1 MRLWNACLA
10 MLLWAAS
17 VQAQATGTIVV
28 TVVDDGSGDALE
40 TALVYIPALDVGG
53 MSDAQGRFTIADVP
67 VGGHE
72 VQAGLIGYS
81 TETAVVAVQAGQT
94 ATVELRIKPSA
105 FLLEEVAVTGTA
117 FEESP
122 INLPYA
128 VTVVGREQ
136 MAEQGSPQ
144 AVDFF
149 KNLGASHGVI
159 GEANS
164 WYNAI
169 PGNVVPETVANVNLR
184 GLGASRT
191 LVLLNGRRHT
201 YVPARLIGG
210 RFVDVNAFPS
220 IAIDRLEVLKEGAS
234 AIYGS
239 DAVAGV
245 ANFVT
250 RDEFAGFEV
259 TGSYD
264 HFAQAGDSNL
274 GAIWGGALGNAH
286 AVLSVERMS
295 RQELK
300 AEERDWTLRSYIPG
314 AAGGWSYY
322 GNPGAFLMPNLSG
335 NESRAEFASALIDEH
350 YGAAGRRF
358 VDPGCTNFGGFE
370 VEDETCRFRYQAWD
384 NLIEKSTHTRAFAE
398 INGQWDE
405 QSSYHFEG
413 LWAEAAIP
421 DWYTTPSFPPIS
433 PYDGTHLVESGHPG
447 RQAFCAAS
455 WEAVGFDSQEACLA
469 DDWYFFGRLVGNSGP
484 ERILNRQSRT
494 QRIAAAFDRDLGKNI
509 RLDLAA
515 SYSRAT
521 GNINFPA
528 EYHYRKFLAFRG
540 FGGPDCGVDVVADAN
555 APADMA
561 IADHDKV
568 AGTGDCMY
576 YNPFSNALQYAQQ
589 PGAAFENEVNPTY
602 APGLANSPEL
612 LAWINQEV
620 NLDNTA
626 TLEVVD
632 ATLTGTWIEDVASYA
647 VGYQFRHFDVSA
659 FPNEPGNLDINPCA
673 VLGSKDCAEKAGSF
687 TFTAG
692 YYPYED
698 AQTVHRF
705 FGELPLSLG
714 GNLDAQFAA
723 NYEFHDV
730 ASSFNP
736 KLAVSYRLSES
747 PRHSM
752 EWRGSVQTTFRTPS
766 VDDLNEDQRTSS
778 NWVASTGG
786 WKAIDT
792 RGNNDLVPEQALTY
806 NAGLVLLLKRASLT
820 LDYWSYDFENVI
832 DVLPYSRIADLYS
845 EEATREAVKQYIG
858 CADGVGTGTCDPAT
872 IERVQV
878 NLVNW
883 PGLKTSGFDWHLSTR
898 FPIGAGEL
906 SSGLDGT
913 YTREYRVRALLLN
926 ELELQPAQEAGGYL
940 NESIPIAV
948 PIPQWK
954 WRLATGYHWGTY
966 SLVQHLNYISS
977 YEDQREAVDSDFRTI
992 DPFFTWD
999 LNLLCNLSDGLG
1011 LTLSALNLTDA
1022 KPPLVNRELAHDGLT
1037 HSSKGRRF
1045 KLAVTYRFGGMAG
1058 RRTP

>member
-1 MRLWNACLA
+1 MMVGAT
-10 MLLWAAS
+10 LLWPAS

-28 TVVDDGSGDALE
+28 TVVDDDSGDVLE
-40 TALVYIPALDVGG
+40 AALVYIPALDLGG

-67 VGGHE
+67 VGEHE
-72 VQAGLIGYS
+72 VKAELIGYLLA
-81 TETAVVAVQAGQT
+81 TTTIAVEAGQT

-105 FLLEEVAVTGTA
+105 LLLEETAVTGTA

-128 VTVVGREQ
+128 VTVVGREK

-144 AVDFF
+144 PVDFF
-149 KNLGASHGVI
+149 KNLGASHGVV

-169 PGNVVPETVANVNLR
+169 AGNVVPETVANVNLR

-191 LVLLNGRRHT
+191 LVLLNGRRQT

-220 IAIDRLEVLKEGAS
+220 IAIDRIEVLKEGAS

-264 HFAQAGDSNL
+264 HFAHAGDSNL
-274 GAIWGGALGNAH
+274 GAIWGGALGSAH
-286 AVLSVERMS
+286 AVVSVERVS

-300 AEERDWTLRSYIPG
+300 AEERDWTLRPYISG
-314 AAGGWSYY
+314 TAGGWSYY
-322 GNPGAFLMPNLSG
+322 GNPGAFLMPTLSG
-335 NESRAEFASALIDEH
+335 SEGRAEFASALIDEH
-350 YGAAGRRF
+350 YGEGGKRF
-358 VDPGCTNFGGFE
+358 VDPGCTSFGGFE

-384 NLIEKSTHTRAFAE
+384 NFIEKSNHTRAFAE

-433 PYDGTHLVESGHPG
+433 PYDGTHLVEPGNPG
-447 RQAFCAAS
+447 RQAFCATS
-455 WEAVGFDSQEACLA
+455 WEAVGFDSQDACIA
-469 DDWYFFGRLVGNSGP
+469 ADWYFFGRLVGNSGP
-484 ERILNRQSRT
+484 GRTLSRESRT
-494 QRIAAAFDRDLGKNI
+494 QRIAAAFD
-509 RLDLAA
+509 LDLAA

-540 FGGPDCGVDVVADAN
+540 FGGPDCGVGVVADAT
-555 APADMA
+555 APAGMA

-568 AGTGDCMY
+568 AGTGDCRY

-589 PGAAFENEVNPTY
+589 PGAAFENEANSAY
-602 APGLANSPEL
+602 APGLENSPEL
-612 LAWINQEV
+612 LAWINEEV

-632 ATLTGTWIEDVASYA
+632 ATLTGTWIENVASYA
-647 VGYQFRHFDVSA
+647 IGYQFRHFDVSA
-659 FPNEPGNLDINPCA
+659 FPNEPGNLDNNPCA
-673 VLGSKDCAEKAGSF
+673 VLGNKDCVEKAGPF

-698 AQTVHRF
+698 TQTVHRF

-714 GNLDAQFAA
+714 DNLDAQLAA
-723 NYEFHDV
+723 SYKFHDI
-730 ASSFNP
+730 ASSFDP

-747 PRHSM
+747 PNHSL
-752 EWRGSVQTTFRTPS
+752 ELRGSVQTTFRTPS
-766 VDDLNEDQRTSS
+766 VDDLNEDQRTST

-792 RGNNDLVPEQALTY
+792 RGNDDLVPEQALTY
-806 NAGLVLLLKRASLT
+806 NAGMVLVLKRANLT

-845 EEATREAVKQYIG
+845 EEETREAVKQYVG
-858 CADGVGTGTCDPAT
+858 CADRDRHRHLRSSHHRTGAGQPRQLARSQDLWFRLALEHSVCGREGRTF
-872 IERVQV
+872 QW
-878 NLVNW
+878 L
-883 PGLKTSGFDWHLSTR
+883 GWHLH
-898 FPIGAGEL
+898 P
-906 SSGLDGT
+906 
-913 YTREYRVRALLLN
+913 RVRCAGTAL
-926 ELELQPAQEAGGYL
+926 ERA
-940 NESIPIAV
+940 
-948 PIPQWK
+948 
-954 WRLATGYHWGTY
+954 
-966 SLVQHLNYISS
+966 
-977 YEDQREAVDSDFRTI
+977 
-992 DPFFTWD
+992 
-999 LNLLCNLSDGLG
+999 
-1011 LTLSALNLTDA
+1011 
-1022 KPPLVNRELAHDGLT
+1022 
-1037 HSSKGRRF
+1037 
-1045 KLAVTYRFGGMAG
+1045 
-1058 RRTP
+1058 